1 MAKRSEFSDYVA
13 DLLAPLGPVQ
23 VRGMFGGFGIFL
35 DGLMFGLLADDTL
48 YLKVD
53 DANRAEFEA
62 AGCEPFV
69 YTMKGKAIEMSY
81 RRAPEDAVENW
92 ETIQTWAE
100 SGLGAAR
107 RALPKKN
114 KKRSKPKRSS
124 GS

>member
-23 VRGMFGGFGIFL
+23 VRGMFGGFGVFL

-62 AGCEPFV
+62 AGCEAFV

-81 RRAPEDAVENW
+81 CRAPEDAVESW

-100 SGLGAAR
+100 SGLGAGTAEKEQETIQTE
-107 RALPKKN
+107 AV
-114 KKRSKPKRSS
+114 
-124 GS
+124 